1 MKIQHVRH
9 DVCVCTTAAAER
21 RNQRAYAK
29 RGNRL
34 ADVARLGKSLSC
46 SSAAMKFSLVAALVV
61 VLAVAY
67 GTEAGSVVKRD
78 AQTDLEKL
86 TQLIND
92 MSASI
97 TSATQD
103 MVEKVKALEVTNTAQ
118 TYIEES
124 RAQIQPLVDK
134 VQAEAAK
141 LQEQVKPYI
150 ANIEDQIKPLT
161 DNFQAQVQ
169 PLTDNFQAQVQPLTD
184 MMEKFF
190 QQVMDQT
197 KALLPPQ

>member
-1 MKIQHVRH
+1 
-9 DVCVCTTAAAER
+9 
-21 RNQRAYAK
+21 
-29 RGNRL
+29 
-34 ADVARLGKSLSC
+34 
-46 SSAAMKFSLVAALVV
+46 MKFSLVAAFLV
-61 VLAVAY
+61 VLAVAH

-118 TYIEES
+118 TYIDDS

-150 ANIEDQIKPLT
+150 ANIEDHIKPLTDNFQAQVKPLT

-169 PLTDNFQAQVQPLTD
+169 PLTDI
-184 MMEKFF
+184 MEKFF

>member
-1 MKIQHVRH
+1 
-9 DVCVCTTAAAER
+9 
-21 RNQRAYAK
+21 
-29 RGNRL
+29 
-34 ADVARLGKSLSC
+34 
-46 SSAAMKFSLVAALVV
+46 MKFSLVAALVV
-61 VLAVAY
+61 VLAVAH
-67 GTEAGSVVKRD
+67 GSEAVSLVKRD
-78 AQTDLEKL
+78 IQSDVDRITK
-86 TQLIND
+86 LIND

-97 TSATQD
+97 TTATQD

-118 TYIEES
+118 TYMEDS
-124 RAQIQPLVDK
+124 RAKIQPLVDK

-141 LQEQVKPYI
+141 LQEQVKPFI

-161 DNFQAQVQ
+161 ENLNAQVK
-169 PLTDNFQAQVQPLTD
+169 PLTDNFHTQVKPLTD

>member
-1 MKIQHVRH
+1 
-9 DVCVCTTAAAER
+9 
-21 RNQRAYAK
+21 
-29 RGNRL
+29 
-34 ADVARLGKSLSC
+34 
-46 SSAAMKFSLVAALVV
+46 MKFSLVAALVV
-61 VLAVAY
+61 VLAVAH
-67 GTEAGSVVKRD
+67 GSEAVSLVKRD
-78 AQTDLEKL
+78 VQSDVDKITK
-86 TQLIND
+86 LIND

-118 TYIEES
+118 TYMEDS
-124 RAQIQPLVDK
+124 RAKIQPLVDK

-141 LQEQVKPYI
+141 LQEQVKPFI
-150 ANIEDQIKPLT
+150 ANIEDQIRPLTENFSTQVKPLT
-161 DNFQAQVQ
+161 DNFHTQVK
-169 PLTDNFQAQVQPLTD
+169 PLTD

>member
-1 MKIQHVRH
+1 MTLKYSTIKASGSLTEGTIRS
-9 DVCVCTTAAAER
+9 ENPR
-21 RNQRAYAK
+21 SE
-29 RGNRL
+29 G
-34 ADVARLGKSLSC
+34 LSC

-78 AQTDLEKL
+78 AETDLEKL

-97 TSATQD
+97 TGATQD

-118 TYIEES
+118 TYIEDS

-141 LQEQVKPYI
+141 LQEQVKPFI

-161 DNFQAQVQ
+161 DNFQAQVR

-197 KALLPPQ
+197 KALLPPSKA